1 MIKELLTE
9 NLVIGDL
16 KATSKK
22 EAILEMV
29 ERLDVNGKLVD
40 KKMYLEAVLKRE
52 EEHTTGIGMGIAIP
66 HGKTNAVKIP
76 ALVFARSEEG
86 VEFDSM
92 DGSPA
97 HLLFMVAVPESAN
110 QEHLKILGLVSRKL
124 MNKDIREKLMKSM
137 TYEEVIAVLS

>member
-124 MNKDIREKLMKSM
+124 MNKDTREKLMKSM

>member
-29 ERLDVNGKLVD
+29 EHLDVNGKLVD

-52 EEHTTGIGMGIAIP
+52 EEHTTGVGMGIAIP

-92 DGSPA
+92 DGLPA

-110 QEHLKILGLVSRKL
+110 QDHLKILGLVSRKL